1 MCATWVLLASDA
13 PVRIANPIYAE
24 VVLREL
30 AWATQERLVQETAWY
45 VGPDCG
51 LDVEKL
57 LAAFQAFYR
66 EHSEHWLGRFDYR
79 EAGPQLL
86 LQAFLQRVVNGGGR
100 IEREYGSPLAKQA
113 LERIGALHR
122 IAPRA
127 AMQARPAQFITGT
140 KPKKTKPDHG
150 KTQAFE

>member
-1 MCATWVLLASDA
+1 MAATPS
-13 PVRIANPIYAE
+13 PPANSGA
-24 VVLREL
+24 LG
-30 AWATQERLVQETAWY
+30 ERDLFR
-45 VGPDCG
+45 GS
-51 LDVEKL
+51 LDVGKL
-57 LAAFQAFYR
+57 LVAFQAFYR

-140 KPKKTKPDHG
+140 KPEKIETRPWKNTG
-150 KTQAFE
+150 VRVTE